1 MSFCVDELQ
10 RALAEQSSASAIGPF
25 RLTESAPLCAT
36 ASVTLLEGR
45 TILIKLTTRGYSVR
59 LLPSSSLQDRT
70 IVGQI
75 IGGDRQPGE
84 GSHPMPAPTGPTFES
99 IEQLLH
105 SVSTMYERR
114 QQEAL
119 IAALERVSD

>member
-45 TILIKLTTRGYSVR
+45 TILIKLTTNGYS
-59 LLPSSSLQDRT
+59 
-70 IVGQI
+70 I